1 MKLKSFFILFL
12 FHGGLL
18 AQEQHLL
25 VGTYT
30 SGKSEGI
37 YVYRFNTGSGE
48 TKFESVVKTS
58 NPSFLAVSP
67 DKQFIYSVNEN
78 FDSSQKG
85 FTGSIVAF
93 TFDKKNGT
101 LTEINEASSGGKNP
115 CYVSIDKTGKWLFAA
130 NYTSGTLG
138 FLEINKDG
146 SLLQLKS
153 VIQHSGSGSNAQRQA
168 TPHTH
173 AAFLSANNKYLY
185 VPDLGIDKMMIYRF
199 DAGKGSLQFIDSAN
213 SVPGSGPRHVAIH
226 PNRKLLYLIEEL
238 SGTVV
243 CYRIKKSKL
252 IFVQRIS
259 ALQSG
264 FKGLI
269 GSADIHIAPNGKFL
283 YCSNRGESNSISIF
297 TLNKRKGTLH
307 LIGEQPTLGVKPR
320 NFSFDPTGK
329 FLLVANQNSDNIVI
343 FSVDQ
348 ETGLLTDTGKRIN
361 VPNPVCIKWISF

>member
-1 MKLKSFFILFL
+1 MKIKLLFIPFL
-12 FHGGLL
+12 FNGYLV

-25 VGTYT
+25 IGTYT

-37 YVYRFNTGSGE
+37 YVYRFHTE
-48 TKFESVVKTS
+48 TAEAKFESVIKTS
-58 NPSFLAVSP
+58 NPSFLAVAP
-67 DKQFIYSVNEN
+67 NKKFVYAVNEN
-78 FDSSQKG
+78 FDSTQKG
-85 FTGSIVAF
+85 FSGSIVAF
-93 TFDKKNGT
+93 AFDKKNGT
-101 LTEINEASSGGKNP
+101 LTEINEGSSGGKNP
-115 CYVSIDKTGKWLFAA
+115 CYVSIDKTGNWLFAA
-130 NYTSGTLG
+130 NYTSGSLG
-138 FLEINKDG
+138 FLELNKNG

-153 VIQHSGSGSNAQRQA
+153 VIQHTGSGPNPLRQG

-185 VPDLGIDKMMIYRF
+185 VPDLGIDKIMIYRF
-199 DAGKGSLQFIDSAN
+199 RSKKGSLQFIDSAA
-213 SVPGSGPRHVAIH
+213 SVPGSGPRHVDIH
-226 PNRKLLYLIEEL
+226 PNRKFLYLIEEL

-259 ALQSG
+259 ALQLG
-264 FKGLI
+264 FTGLI

-283 YCSNRGESNSISIF
+283 YSSNRGESNSISIF
-297 TLNKRKGTLH
+297 RINKRHGTLQW
-307 LIGEQPTLGVKPR
+307 IGEQPGLGEKPR
-320 NFSFDPTGK
+320 NFNFDPSGK

-361 VPNPVCIKWISF
+361 VPNPVCIKWVSF